1 MDKVKYVGYVVFKNG
16 IELDLDKI
24 EKVVNW
30 FRLIKLDEVR
40 QFVGFVG
47 YY

>member
-40 QFVGFVG
+40 
-47 YY
+47 